1 MVETFSVSGSSSV
14 SGSPLSAAPG
24 AARRGWIAGAARS
37 DTAREWA
44 AKLGLIGACALLAI
58 GAAVRLA
65 TIVEQAGGGIDLLTV
80 ARLATVPL
88 QAVFYILI
96 CWFTFVR
103 HPVVKRPRGWWP
115 RAAAILGTFSTV
127 AFGFLPPVRGLPIA
141 WHIAAA
147 VLLLLGTAM
156 AAAVVTQ
163 LGRSLSVMPEARR
176 LVTKGP
182 YRRIRHPLY
191 LVEQL
196 AGVAGFIEAMSPAAG
211 LLLGALIALQIC
223 RIYNEE
229 AVLAAAFPEYAAYKA
244 ATARLIPGIW

>member
-1 MVETFSVSGSSSV
+1 MVEISSV
-14 SGSPLSAAPG
+14 PETSALAPPNG
-24 AARRGWIAGAARS
+24 APPESLARAARGEAV
-37 DTAREWA
+37 REWA

-58 GAAVRLA
+58 GAAVRFA
-65 TIVEQAGGGIDLLTV
+65 TIVDQAGGGFDLLTV
-80 ARLATVPL
+80 VRLATVPL
-88 QAVFYILI
+88 QAGFYMLV
-96 CWFTFVR
+96 CWFALVR
-103 HPVVKRPRGWWP
+103 YPVVKRPRGWWP

-127 AFGFLPPVRGLPIA
+127 AFGFLPPVRGLPLA

-147 VLLLLGTAM
+147 LLLLLGTAM

-191 LVEQL
+191 LVEGL
-196 AGVAGFIEAMSPAAG
+196 AGIAGFIEALSPAAAV
-211 LLLGALIALQIC
+211 LLGALIVLQIC

-229 AVLAAAFPEYAAYKA
+229 AVLSAAFPDYASYKA
-244 ATARLIPGIW
+244 ATARLLPGIW